1 MSAPAVP
8 SGERSPLPELLS
20 PAPDVGGELHPF
32 DRLWHFFQDTGFI
45 YPGKLALLRPYLRE
59 VYATGKRLFSCPEEV
74 CKITLVEREGRIN
87 NSLFMTRYYPHTWLV
102 HQMASRS
109 NPFGMLRLLMRSVNW
124 LLDRPDFR
132 YARLFWRPT
141 NERVDNLFLGLGRAM
156 TEAGARV
163 AALKTLA
170 YHHLPLEQLEAS
182 LSWPDR
188 RLTVEPVAPEGHWE
202 VSRLLRRARGRVDY
216 QIEALAPRTLTLSDL
231 DDLFTGAG
239 LFRRRTA
246 FIARREDRIVGV
258 ALAEQSSLG
267 LNLSFYFNTFQ
278 AAIVDEDLSEE
289 DKLTVIHGLL
299 RRLCQHYR
307 DQGRDFLITLA
318 DPFLDG
324 HLTRLGF
331 AAAKQYNC
339 LSLSRPA
346 DRQAGLRYFLDYYRG
361 KPNTA
366 GPELTAAKK

>member
-8 SGERSPLPELLS
+8 SGERLLVPERLS
-20 PAPDVGGELHPF
+20 PAPDAGGELHPF

-59 VYATGKRLFSCPEEV
+59 VYATGKRLFACPEDL
-74 CKITLVEREGRIN
+74 CKITLVERDGRIN

-109 NPFGMLRLLMRSVNW
+109 NPFGMLRLLMRSVDW

-132 YARLFWRPT
+132 YARLYWRPN

-163 AALKTLA
+163 TALKTLA
-170 YHHLPLEQLEAS
+170 YHHLPLEQVEAR

-188 RLTVEPVAPEGHWE
+188 RLTIDPVAPEGHWE
-202 VSRLLRRARGRVDY
+202 VSRLLRRALGRVDY
-216 QIEALAPRTLTLSDL
+216 QVEALAPRTLTLSDL
-231 DDLFTGAG
+231 DEMFQQHG
-239 LFRRRTA
+239 LFRRRTV
-246 FIARREDRIVGV
+246 FTSRRGERILGV
-258 ALAEQSSLG
+258 ALAEQSSPG

-278 AAIVDEDLSEE
+278 VAIVDEDLTED
-289 DKLTVIHGLL
+289 DKLSVIHGLL
-299 RRLCQHYR
+299 RRLCRHYH

-318 DPFLDG
+318 DPFLNG
-324 HLTRLGF
+324 HLVRLGF

-361 KPNTA
+361 KSSDARPRRA
-366 GPELTAAKK
+366 AAKK